1 MNNKEKNMV
10 LFSNEEMKNVEDIKS
25 HYPDSKSA
33 LLPVL
38 WIVQEKY
45 GWISEDSMK
54 CVGDLLDIPYEHI
67 LGVVTFYTM
76 FNTKPVGKVHLQICT
91 NVSCMIKGGN
101 EIFKYISDKLGIKN
115 KETTADGIFTIE
127 EVECLGSCATAP
139 MMQVNNKEFYENLT
153 KEKVDKFIEEMHKKN
168 SKHKGAEGTKKI

>member
-1 MNNKEKNMV
+1 MSIFTETEIKKI
-10 LFSNEEMKNVEDIKS
+10 EEIKS
-25 HYPDSKSA
+25 HYPDSNSA

-38 WIVQEKY
+38 WMVQEKE

-54 CVGDLLDIPYEHI
+54 YVGDLLSIPYEHI

-76 FNTKPVGKVHLQICT
+76 FNSKPVGKIHLQICT
-91 NVSCMIKGGN
+91 NVSCMLKGGH
-101 EIFKYISDKLGIKN
+101 ELFKYASDKLGIKN
-115 KETTADGIFTIE
+115 KEMTKDGMFSIE

-153 KEKVDKFIEEMHKKN
+153 KEKVDKLIEELHK
-168 SKHKGAEGTKKI
+168 SLIKHKDTKGTEKI

>member
-1 MNNKEKNMV
+1 MSIE
-10 LFSNEEMKNVEDIKS
+10 LFSDDELKNVEDIKS

-38 WIVQEKY
+38 WMVQEKY

-76 FNTKPVGKVHLQICT
+76 FNSKPVGKVHLQICT
-91 NVSCMIKGGN
+91 NVSCMIKGGQ
-101 EIFKYISDKLGIKN
+101 ELFKYVSDKLGIKN
-115 KETTADGIFTIE
+115 KETTPDGMFTIE
-127 EVECLGSCATAP
+127 EVECLGSCESAP

-153 KEKVDKFIEEMHKKN
+153 KEKIDKLIEELHKKN
-168 SKHKGAEGTKKI
+168 I